1 MSPIY
6 SLWKRRGERGMVLIF
21 VALSM
26 VAFMSATMLALDVA
40 NLMVARTQAQSSAD
54 SGALAGATALV
65 FDDFND
71 RSAAGPAVRNAIAS
85 STAPQNR
92 VINVNTSVVPGDVTF
107 PTNIRVRVQV
117 FRTRARGNPVATFL
131 GPMFGVSTVDVGA
144 VATAEAS
151 PANAETCVKPFTI
164 PDKWREVGSPPWA
177 TDSSFDIYDN
187 KGKPLPN
194 PDVYI
199 GPSDP
204 VNYTG
209 YNAQRD
215 KGLEIILKANNSSK
229 VTSSFY
235 NPYDLPGSVGA
246 NDYRNNI
253 ANCNPAK
260 LDTGQTIPPENGNM
274 VGPTAQ
280 GTQALIDRD
289 PGAHW
294 DTSCVCVQGS
304 AYGGNSPRI
313 IIIPT
318 YDPVVFSNGPQ
329 HGKNID
335 LQITN
340 FLGFFLEP
348 MQGGQ
353 VIGRLVPV
361 TGLVDGNAG
370 PAPPGAYPKS
380 IRLVQ

>member
-1 MSPIY
+1 MSRMY
-6 SLWKRRGERGMVLIF
+6 GRWKRGDRGMVLIF
-21 VALSM
+21 VAAGML
-26 VAFMSATMLALDVA
+26 AFMSATMLALDVG

-54 SGALAGATALV
+54 SGALAGATALL

-71 RSAAGPAVRNAIAS
+71 RSSTGPAVRNAIAAATS
-85 STAPQNR
+85 PQNR
-92 VINVNTSVVPGDVTF
+92 VINVNASVLPGDVTF
-107 PTNIRVRVQV
+107 PTINRVRVQV
-117 FRTRARGNPVATFL
+117 FRSTARGNPVATFL
-131 GPMFGVSTVDVGA
+131 GSMIGIRTVDVGA
-144 VATAEAS
+144 IATAEAS

-164 PDKWREVGSPPWA
+164 PDKWREVGNPPW
-177 TDSSFDIYDN
+177 TTNSTFDIYDN

-199 GPSDP
+199 GPSDAA
-204 VNYTG
+204 NYTG

-235 NPYDLPGSVGA
+235 NPYDLPGSIGA

-253 ANCNPAK
+253 ATCNPAK
-260 LDTGQTIPPENGNM
+260 LDTGQTVPPENGNM

-280 GTQALIDRD
+280 GTQALIDQD
-289 PGAHW
+289 PGAYW
-294 DTSCVCVQGS
+294 DTSCTCVKGS
-304 AYGGNSPRI
+304 AYGGQSPRI

-318 YDPVVFSNGPQ
+318 YDPVVFANGPQ

-340 FLGFFLEP
+340 FLGFFVEP
-348 MQGGQ
+348 MQAGQ
-353 VIGRLVPV
+353 VVGRLVPV
-361 TGLVDGNAG
+361 LGLVDGNAG
-370 PAPPGAYPKS
+370 PAPPGAYPKAL
-380 IRLVQ
+380 RLVQ